1 MHVFILTWFF
11 ILGAIVGSFL
21 NVVAYRLGSG
31 RSMSGRSHCTSCE
44 AQLRW
49 YELVPMFSYLV
60 QRGRCRKCAA
70 SIAVRYLVVEVV
82 TALLF
87 TIAASLFLY
96 DPVLLALAL
105 GVISLLVVIG
115 VYDARHTV
123 IPDVLVFYLFIISIV
138 YVSWDSIGQTIM
150 LPGIET
156 LFGGIVSA
164 MFFFVLWYFSNG
176 RWMGLGDAKLA
187 FPLGLMLGI
196 WGSISMLIL
205 SFWIGAVVSVGLLC
219 LQKIHTYL
227 LGTRLSRGQRHL
239 LFLPATLTIKSEV
252 PFAPFLIA
260 AFFLVF
266 FWHVSAFSFLD
277 TIVALFVP

>member
-1 MHVFILTWFF
+1 MHVFILVWFF
-11 ILGAIVGSFL
+11 VFGAIVGSFL

-49 YELVPMFSYLV
+49 YELVPMFSYLA

-82 TALLF
+82 TAVLF
-87 TIAASLFLY
+87 TIAASLFLH
-96 DPVLLALAL
+96 DPVLLALTL
-105 GVISLLVVIG
+105 GIISLLVVIG

-123 IPDVLVFYLFIISIV
+123 IPDVLVLYLFISSVI
-138 YVSWDSIGQTIM
+138 YTSWDSVGQT
-150 LPGIET
+150 LVFPGMEA

-187 FPLGLMLGI
+187 FPLGLVLGI

-205 SFWIGAVVSVGLLC
+205 SFWIGAVISIGLLG
-219 LQKIHTYL
+219 LQKIHSYFL
-227 LGTRLSRGQRHL
+227 STRSSRGQRHL

-252 PFAPFLIA
+252 PFAPFLIT

-277 TIVALFVP
+277 TIAALFVP

>member
-1 MHVFILTWFF
+1 
-11 ILGAIVGSFL
+11 
-21 NVVAYRLGSG
+21 
-31 RSMSGRSHCTSCE
+31 
-44 AQLRW
+44 
-49 YELVPMFSYLV
+49 
-60 QRGRCRKCAA
+60 
-70 SIAVRYLVVEVV
+70 
-82 TALLF
+82 LF